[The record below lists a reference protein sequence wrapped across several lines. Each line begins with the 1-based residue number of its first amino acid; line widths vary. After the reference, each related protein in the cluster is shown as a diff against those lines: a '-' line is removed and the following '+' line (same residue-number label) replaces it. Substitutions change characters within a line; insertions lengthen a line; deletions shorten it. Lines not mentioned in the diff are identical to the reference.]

1 MCAHLNQRVGSF
13 RDEKLSLIAQRS
25 IMILNLHCKV
35 VLVNDLSS
43 RCADPASPSLYNM
56 LTYLRFASH
65 CDPISSPMV
74 SHKVG
79 WDGLGSKWQMA
90 NPQGVPAT
98 EVGSHDNPK

>member
-1 MCAHLNQRVGSF
+1 
-13 RDEKLSLIAQRS
+13 
-25 IMILNLHCKV
+25 MILNLHCKV
-35 VLVNDLSS
+35 VLVNDLSN

-56 LTYLRFASH
+56 LTY
-65 CDPISSPMV
+65 CDSPHIATQYLPLV